1 MKSLRVLWIL
11 LIAFSLFSCASGR
24 NYIVYLKYQPHGDFP
39 SLQRQIGSTVA
50 IAPFKDVRRYTS
62 YIGIHTPILGPS
74 GFYKSN
80 PFPLERAM
88 QDSLS
93 QALAR
98 YGVKAV
104 PIAAWN
110 DKPGSLKELTT
121 DSILMIQID
130 KFWTESRATLLGTTI
145 KTSIHLVIYL
155 GVEKENKVFTRNV
168 DFQKEVTMVRSTPQ
182 RVERIINGML
192 ADIFD
197 HYFSHP
203 Y

>member
-11 LIAFSLFSCASGR
+11 LVAFSLFNCASGR
-24 NYIVYLKYQPHGDFP
+24 NYILYLKYQPDRDFP
-39 SLQRQIGSTVA
+39 SLRGQIGSTVA
-50 IAPFKDVRRYTS
+50 IAPFKDDRRFTS

-80 PFPLERAM
+80 PFPLERAIE
-88 QDSLS
+88 DSLR

-110 DKPGSLKELTT
+110 EKPGSLKDITT
-121 DSILMIQID
+121 DSILMIEID
-130 KFWTESRATLLGTTI
+130 KFWTESKATLLGTGI
-145 KTSIHLVIYL
+145 KTSIELAIYL

-168 DFQKEVTMVRSTPQ
+168 DFQKEVTMVRSTPR
-182 RVERIINGML
+182 RVEGIINGML